1 MLNLRR
7 IDNKRC
13 LDLRVVEIVSFSSS
27 FMHVHLLHLFD
38 TISCCIFVL
47 TWQIEIAW
55 FSLMKASNL
64 RFVVRKHFQEIL
76 DKKKLN
82 PMQQAPTSSIPA
94 HMQIVSYGDRLSFLM
109 DC

>member
-1 MLNLRR
+1 LNLRR

-64 RFVVRKHFQEIL
+64 RTLVRKHFQEIL